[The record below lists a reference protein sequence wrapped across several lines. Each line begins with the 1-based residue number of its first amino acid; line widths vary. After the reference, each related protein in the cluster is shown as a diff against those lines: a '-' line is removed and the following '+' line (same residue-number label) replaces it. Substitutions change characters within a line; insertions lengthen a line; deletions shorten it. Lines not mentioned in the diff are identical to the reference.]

1 MKRDLF
7 VFAGQS
13 NMMGASVFPPQDS
26 LHIEDSY
33 EYKHNIRRLG
43 KEENP
48 FVKADYPVG
57 EFSYMDLKKAYGEAM
72 VDAKGKSRLCDY
84 INNTYFCPAMSSLKS
99 KEEKEEFVFSS
110 FSESTAQN
118 GVTLAPFLA
127 QEWERLGNAC
137 AYAHIAKGGVS
148 IDYYMTPDMVE
159 EYARRIARYNSEN
172 GKNYDPYIPEAYRMS
187 GAAEYFLKK
196 CRDFFADA
204 KKYFGND
211 DLSNKCFFW
220 LQGESD
226 ANRSDIEYETKL
238 EILWDQLKTIGFT
251 HFFCIRVDFFGAPG
265 IYKVM
270 KAQESFVSRH
280 DDAYMLTRSASYFTY
295 PGQNEDEWFTAPP
308 AKEYRDCRDSFFG
321 FRNNHIN
328 EKGFEVIAERAAKN
342 LYRVL
347 VQEEAPLLEEEMIKM
362 LLERE
367 DQNV

>member
-1 MKRDLF
+1 MKRALF

-13 NMMGASVFPPQDS
+13 NMMGASVFPPQKT
-26 LHIEDSY
+26 LHIKDSY

-43 KEENP
+43 KEEDP

-57 EFSYMDLKKAYGEAM
+57 EFSYADPKKAYSEAM
-72 VDAKGKSRLCDY
+72 VDTTGKSRLCDY

-99 KEEKEEFVFSS
+99 EEEKEEFSFSS

-127 QEWERLGNAC
+127 QEWEGYGNAC

-148 IDYYMTPDMVE
+148 IDYYMTPDMTK
-159 EYARRIARYNSEN
+159 EYTRRIAQYNLEN
-172 GKNYDPYIPEAYRMS
+172 GKNYDPYIPQAYRMS

-196 CRDFFADA
+196 CCDFFADA
-204 KKYFGND
+204 KKHFGTD
-211 DLSNKCFFW
+211 DLSNRCFFW

-226 ANRSDIEYETKL
+226 AHRSEIEYETKL
-238 EILWDQLKTIGFT
+238 EILWDQLKRIGFT

-280 DDAYMLTRSASYFTY
+280 DDAYMLTRSASYFAY
-295 PGQNEDEWFTAPP
+295 PRQNEDEWFTTPP
-308 AKEYRDCRDSFFG
+308 SKEYRDCRDSFFG

-328 EKGFEVIAERAAKN
+328 EKGFAVIAEHAAQN

-347 VQEEAPLLEEEMIKM
+347 IQNEEPLLEEEMIKM

-367 DQNV
+367 DKNV